1 MSLEV
6 ADQLLEALLAVG
18 AEVEPAQPGHPGRL
32 AAGDLVEP
40 LLHPRGE
47 VVVDQVGEV
56 PLQQGHHGE
65 GEERGHQRGALL
77 EHVAAVEDRAEDR
90 GVRGRPPD
98 LPVLQLLDQ
107 AGLGVAG
114 RGPGRVAGRGQL
126 AGQRV
131 ALGQR
136 RQAALAVVA
145 VGVVLDVLD
154 VGLEEPVEGD
164 DLAGRG
170 ELGLFAA
177 DGRAR

>member
-6 ADQLLEALLAVG
+6 ADELLEALLAVG

-32 AAGDLVEP
+32 TAGDLVEA

-47 VVVDQVGEV
+47 VVVDQAGEV

-65 GEERGHQRGALL
+65 GQERGDQRGALL
-77 EHVAAVEDRAEDR
+77 EHIAPVEDRAEDR

-98 LPVLQLLDQ
+98 LPVFQLLDQ
-107 AGLGVAG
+107 ARLGVAR
-114 RGPGRVAGRGQL
+114 RGPGHVAGRGQL

-131 ALGQR
+131 ALGER
-136 RQAALAVVA
+136 RQAALPVVA
-145 VGVVLDVLD
+145 LGVVLDVLH
-154 VGLEEPVEGD
+154 VGLQEPVERD
-164 DLAGRG
+164 DLAGGG

-177 DGRAR
+177 GRRAR